1 MIVVTLS
8 KVPDSLRGDLTQWC
22 QEIQTGVYVGNPNSK
37 IRELLWQRICENIGS
52 GEATLVYS
60 INNELGY
67 GIRTNRKDCKVQVYD
82 GLPFLVHLS
91 AIQTKPKPGFSKS
104 AKFRRAELARCK
116 KLRQNYEAVNFVVLD
131 IEITGLNVDEDK
143 ILSIGAIKIYH
154 NVVSKF
160 YREIKVDRQIPSSIS
175 KLTGLTNSILD
186 KDGVCLDKALKEF
199 VKFIKGLPV
208 VGYNVNFDIDF
219 LEKALNDELS
229 LSINNQVIDL
239 MSLVKKKE
247 KFLNDYKLKTVLQ
260 HYGIKNKR
268 PHEAPSDARATYEL
282 ALKLLKNGVLQ
293 F

>member
-37 IRELLWQRICENIGS
+37 VRELLWQRICKNIGS

-67 GIRTNRKDCKVQVYD
+67 GIRTNRKDCRVQDYD

-91 AIQTKPKPGFSKS
+91 AIQAKPKPGFSKA
-104 AKFRRAELARCK
+104 AKFRRAELARRK

-131 IEITGLNVDEDK
+131 IETTGLNVNEDK

-160 YREIKVDRQIPSSIS
+160 YREIKVDCQIPSSIS
-175 KLTGLTNSILD
+175 RLTGLTNSILD
-186 KDGVCLDKALKEF
+186 KSGVRLDQVLKEF
-199 VKFIKGLPV
+199 MKFIKGLPL

-268 PHEAPSDARATYEL
+268 PHEALSDARATYEL